1 MVMANTNR
9 ARVLVIDEES
19 YIQEILKGTLE
30 NAGFE
35 CVVSGDAETGFSEL
49 EAEPFDITVVD
60 VRVRGMSVTE
70 VIRAVRA
77 RREDVKI
84 IVASA
89 NNTASAALEAIRA
102 GAYDYIVKPLNLDHV
117 LLSANRALEQRRL
130 ERDAREYQQHLEQLA
145 EQRAA
150 ETRRMFY
157 LSTRVLVRL
166 FELKSPYKSGH
177 PLRVAEM
184 SRYVAHELRMT
195 EEGVRKVYLAALLA
209 DVGMLAVHEGILAK
223 PEPLTD
229 EEYRRVQTHI
239 EITEEVLKPLLADDE
254 VLKYIHHHHER
265 FDGSGYPDG
274 LKGSLIPLASRIVS
288 VVESFVAMTQ
298 DRPYRNSLSPEE
310 ALEELQRCVGTQFD
324 PQVVSVFT
332 ALHESTF
339 KNFDRSDWVLP

>member
-1 MVMANTNR
+1 MTNSNR
-9 ARVLVIDEES
+9 ARVVVIDEES
-19 YIQEILKGTLE
+19 YIQETLKGTLE
-30 NAGFE
+30 SAGFE
-35 CVVSGDAETGFSEL
+35 CVATGNAEQALAEL
-49 EAEPFDITVVD
+49 EAQPFDIAFVD
-60 VRVRGMSVTE
+60 VQMRGMSGME
-70 VIRAVRA
+70 AIQAIRA
-77 RREDVKI
+77 RRIDVA
-84 IVASA
+84 IVVVTAD
-89 NNTASAALEAIRA
+89 NTATAAVEAIRA
-102 GAYDYIVKPLNLDHV
+102 GACDYIVKPFNLDHV

-130 ERDAREYQQHLEQLA
+130 ERDAREYQQHLELLA

-223 PEPLTD
+223 PESLTD
-229 EEYRRVQTHI
+229 VEYRRVQTHI
-239 EITEEVLKPLLADDE
+239 EITEEVLKPLLGDE
-254 VLKYIHHHHER
+254 EVMNYIRHHHER

-274 LKGSLIPLASRIVS
+274 LKGTLIPLGSRIIS

-298 DRPYRNSLSPEE
+298 DRPYRNSVSPED
-310 ALEELQRCVGTQFD
+310 ALEELQRCGEAQYD
-324 PQVVSVFT
+324 PQVVSVF
-332 ALHESTF
+332 AGLYESTF
-339 KNFDRSDWVLP
+339 KNLDRSHWVLP